1 MLIFLSE
8 IDNFVLIISFS
19 FIGWICLKSADQV
32 RSNFDV
38 CFLNR
43 FTFLWF
49 LLSTKERG
57 GFIISGGFFF
67 EPNRDCRLP
76 HDSIVKIL
84 SIYIMKIFAPKIY
97 ILSIF
102 FVRAILRE
110 RWPFYSI
117 TQTYSFGKFGKFNG
131 LGDFDRFSSFT
142 QRLSVLLTR
151 DNVAMLGS
159 HSHPPALPPA
169 IDWSGQQVV
178 VTAWIFIS
186 FSILKHVLG
195 I

>member
-1 MLIFLSE
+1 MGRLWPDLGPIQMLIFLSE

-38 CFLNR
+38 CFWNR

-84 SIYIMKIFAPKIY
+84 LFTSWKFSPQKFIFWAFSSSEQFSERDDHFTQLHRPTV
-97 ILSIF
+97 LANLANLMDL
-102 FVRAILRE
+102 AILTDFNHLR
-110 RWPFYSI
+110 RDFLCCWPG
-117 TQTYSFGKFGKFNG
+117 TTWPCWKV
-131 LGDFDRFSSFT
+131 T
-142 QRLSVLLTR
+142 PT
-151 DNVAMLGS
+151 
-159 HSHPPALPPA
+159 HPPYHR
-169 IDWSGQQVV
+169 Q
-178 VTAWIFIS
+178 
-186 FSILKHVLG
+186 
-195 I
+195 